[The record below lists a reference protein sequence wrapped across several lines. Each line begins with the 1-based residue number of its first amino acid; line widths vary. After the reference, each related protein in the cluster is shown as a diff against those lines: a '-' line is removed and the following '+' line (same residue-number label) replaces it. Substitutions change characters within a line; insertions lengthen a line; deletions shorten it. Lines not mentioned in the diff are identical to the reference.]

1 MDNKKKLKILQWFA
15 NGIINKTSEFVALA
29 DWNDTDI
36 IAISETR
43 LTAKQR
49 LYIARPTGTDGVI
62 ILAILKRLS
71 SRRLPLSD
79 HDTTEAVST
88 EIRLGDGTHV
98 IIASIYSPP
107 RNTPLDIAFLESIL
121 KLNDNVILT
130 GDSNAKH

>member
-49 LYIARPTGTDGVI
+49 LYIAGWYI
-62 ILAILKRLS
+62 Q
-71 SRRLPLSD
+71 RRD
-79 HDTTEAVST
+79 RRV
-88 EIRLGDGTHV
+88 
-98 IIASIYSPP
+98 
-107 RNTPLDIAFLESIL
+107 
-121 KLNDNVILT
+121 LT
-130 GDSNAKH
+130 G